1 MLAKKEADSV
11 VGACR
16 GHDRP
21 SGVSLSLAF
30 GARAVPWW
38 SMPYFDHNATT
49 PLAPVARD
57 AWLRAQD
64 EAWQNPSSP
73 YRAAAQVKIRL
84 DAARE
89 KFAILLGGDAERFV
103 FTSGATEAANLVF
116 AWWAKTLPADALIAV
131 NPTEHPC
138 VIEPASHFFGDR
150 VRWLKVDA
158 AGVVDVA
165 ALKVCH
171 LLGDKPDRVSA
182 VVVMA
187 ANNETGVVQPWSE
200 IAEACR
206 EAGVAYLC
214 DASQWLG
221 KLPAGGIGGD
231 GFVIASA
238 HKFGGPKG
246 VGLLKLAP
254 QSEGLRGQLG
264 GGQEHGHRGG
274 TEDFPAI
281 AAMGAALAEAE
292 QKKVFLETERMR
304 WRDDFERAISAAV
317 PGVRVIGG
325 RGAAVGEASNL
336 SNPIGYSMPD
346 RLWNTVA
353 LVMPFADNTRWVTRL
368 DKRGFQVSTGSA
380 CATGKAGPSHVLAA
394 LGYAADEAKR
404 VVRISSGWE
413 TTAED
418 WQALAGAFGEVAAE
432 VR

>member
-1 MLAKKEADSV
+1 
-11 VGACR
+11 
-16 GHDRP
+16 
-21 SGVSLSLAF
+21 
-30 GARAVPWW
+30 
-38 SMPYFDHNATT
+38 MPYFDHNATT
-49 PLAPVARD
+49 PLATVARE

-73 YRAAAQVKIRL
+73 YRTAAQVKIRL

-89 KFAILLGGDAERFV
+89 KFAILLGDEAERYV

-116 AWWAKTLPADALIAV
+116 AWWAKTLPADARIAV

-138 VIEPASHFFGDR
+138 VLEPAKHFFGDR
-150 VRWLKVDA
+150 LRWLTVNT

-165 ALKVCH
+165 ALKSCH
-171 LLGDKPDRVSA
+171 LLSDKLDRVSA

-187 ANNETGVVQPWSE
+187 ANNETGVLQPWTE
-200 IAEACR
+200 IAAACR

-231 GFVIASA
+231 GFVIGAA

-264 GGQEHGHRGG
+264 GGQERGHRGG

-292 QKKVFLETERMR
+292 QKKVFLETERLR
-304 WRDDFERAISAAV
+304 WRGDFEQAVAAAV
-317 PGVRVIGG
+317 PDVLLIAA
-325 RGAAVGEASNL
+325 GA
-336 SNPIGYSMPD
+336 D
-346 RLWNTVA
+346 RLWNTVS

-380 CATGKAGPSHVLAA
+380 CATGKGGPSHVLAA
-394 LGYAADEAKR
+394 MGYDADQSKR
-404 VVRISSGWE
+404 VVRVSSGWE
-413 TTAED
+413 TTEAD
-418 WQALAGAFGEVAAE
+418 WQALAAAFGEVATE
-432 VR
+432 VSR